1 MNSIPKNDALR
12 QSPLT
17 RQGDAL
23 ARHTGAAGGLVT
35 TAKFAARIKEVVD
48 EKTGEIQRFTFDNKR
63 LEFVPEFT
71 SEQAREARFSLQDSA
86 RRLLPDH
93 RVRHCIRTLTNKEGS
108 VGILKDAV
116 SGKAHYSGLQT
127 CSSVW
132 SCPICSAK
140 ISERRKLEVRQAIDT
155 HIAAGGG
162 VEMVTLTVRHGRMDV
177 LAELM
182 GKLRVATKKMREHR
196 DYKELRELLDVLGSI
211 RALEV
216 THGNANGWHPHFHE
230 LWLFASPLTVRQ
242 RAMLQRSLFSVWKT
256 SSLAA
261 GLPAPSRERGVHVQR
276 ADSAAEYVA
285 KWGTEPRWEA
295 ASEVTKANSKRGSG
309 KGRTP
314 FDLLRSYG
322 EGDSRSGA
330 LFAEFSAA
338 FKGYN
343 QLRWTP
349 GLKALFE
356 ITHQTDEEINRED
369 VAKALRVSQVTR
381 EQWRLILRQPYQAR
395 AVLLRLA
402 ETGGHEAVARYV
414 FELLVAQGETDPP
427 RTLGSTPCLRE
438 TSLKPKRPSVVVA
451 KSQQLGLRL

>member
-1 MNSIPKNDALR
+1 VDSITESA
-12 QSPLT
+12 Q
-17 RQGDAL
+17 
-23 ARHTGAAGGLVT
+23 ARKAPPGGPASEARAAGGALVT

-48 EKTGEIQRFTFDNKR
+48 EKTGEIQRFTFDTKR
-63 LEFVPEFT
+63 REFVPEFT
-71 SEQAREARFSLQDSA
+71 AEQAREARFSLQDAA

-93 RVRHCIRTLTNKEGS
+93 RVRHCIRTLTNKEGY
-108 VGILKDAV
+108 VGILKDSAT
-116 SGKAHYSGLQT
+116 GKAHYSGLQT

-155 HIAAGGG
+155 HISAGGG
-162 VEMVTLTVRHGRMDV
+162 VEMVTLTVRHARMDV
-177 LAELM
+177 LSELM

-196 DYKELRELLDVLGSI
+196 DYKHLRELFDVVGSI

-230 LWLFASPLTVRQ
+230 LWLFPQPLTVRQ
-242 RAMLQRSLFSVWKT
+242 RAMLHRLLFAVWKT
-256 SSLAA
+256 SSVAA
-261 GLPAPSRERGVHVQR
+261 GLPAPSRERGVHIQQ
-276 ADSAAEYVA
+276 AESAAEYVA

-295 ASEVTKANSKRGSG
+295 ASEVTKANSKRGTG

-314 FDLLRSYG
+314 FDLLRSYA
-322 EGDSRSGA
+322 EGDARSGA

-349 GLKALFE
+349 GLKALFQ
-356 ITHQTDEEINRED
+356 IADQTDEEINQEEI
-369 VAKALRVSQVTR
+369 ATALRVSQVTR
-381 EQWRLILRQPYQAR
+381 DQWRIILRQPYQAR

-402 ETGGHEAVARYV
+402 ETGGHEAVARFV
-414 FELLVAQGETDPP
+414 FELLAMHGPIDPP
-427 RTLGSTPCLRE
+427 KIRDSSP
-438 TSLKPKRPSVVVA
+438 
-451 KSQQLGLRL
+451 GLRSTSRQQSRPAKAVSAPRQLALLT

>member
-1 MNSIPKNDALR
+1 MDSISKDALKC
-12 QSPLT
+12 Q
-17 RQGDAL
+17 AL
-23 ARHTGAAGGLVT
+23 RGSAVASGATEGSATGALVT

-63 LEFVPEFT
+63 REFVPEFT
-71 SEQAREARFSLQDSA
+71 AEQSREARFSLQDAA
-86 RRLLPDH
+86 RRLLPSH
-93 RVRHCIRTLTNKEGS
+93 RVRHCVRTLTNKDGY
-108 VGILKDAV
+108 VGILKDSAT
-116 SGKAHYSGLQT
+116 GKAHYSGLQT
-127 CSSVW
+127 CASVW
-132 SCPICSAK
+132 SCPVCSAK

-177 LAELM
+177 LSDLM
-182 GKLRVATKKMREHR
+182 AKLRNATKKLREHR
-196 DYKELRELLDVLGSI
+196 DYKHLRELLDVVGSI

-216 THGNANGWHPHFHE
+216 THGDQNGWHPHFHE
-230 LWLFASPLTVRQ
+230 LWLFPEPLSVRQ
-242 RAMLQRSLFSVWKT
+242 RAMLQRLLFDVWKT
-256 SSLAA
+256 SSVSA
-261 GLPAPSRERGVHVQR
+261 GLPAPSRERGVHIQR

-295 ASEVTKANSKRGSG
+295 ASEVTKANSKRGQG

-314 FDLLRSYG
+314 FDLLRSYA
-322 EGDSRSGA
+322 EGNSRSGA

-349 GLKALFE
+349 GLKAMFE
-356 ITHQTDEEINRED
+356 IVDQTDDEIEKEETASAI
-369 VAKALRVSQVTR
+369 RVSQVTLD
-381 EQWRLILRQPYQAR
+381 QWRLVLRQPYQAR

-414 FELLVAQGETDPP
+414 FELLVSQAPIDPP
-427 RTLGSTPCLRE
+427 KSPDSVPGRRG
-438 TSLKPKRPSVVVA
+438 TSLTPARALEVSA
-451 KSQQLGLRL
+451 KARQLLLLP

>member
-1 MNSIPKNDALR
+1 MDSNAKDAGLR
-12 QSPLT
+12 Q
-17 RQGDAL
+17 
-23 ARHTGAAGGLVT
+23 GAACDAGGREATYGGAGGALVT

-63 LEFVPEFT
+63 REFVPEFT
-71 SEQAREARFSLQDSA
+71 SEQAREARFSLQDAA

-196 DYKELRELLDVLGSI
+196 DYKELRELLDVVGSI

-256 SSLAA
+256 SSIAA

-295 ASEVTKANSKRGSG
+295 ASEVTKANSKRGTG

-314 FDLLRSYG
+314 FDLLRSYA
-322 EGDSRSGA
+322 EGDARSGA

-356 ITHQTDEEINRED
+356 IADQTDEEINRED

-414 FELLVAQGETDPP
+414 FELLAMHGPIDPP
-427 RTLGSTPCLRE
+427 KIRDSSPGPRN
-438 TSLKPKRPSVVVA
+438 TSRQQPRPA
-451 KSQQLGLRL
+451 KAALAPRQLALLT

>member
-1 MNSIPKNDALR
+1 MNFIPKNDALR
-12 QSPLT
+12 QSPQT

-35 TAKFAARIKEVVD
+35 TAKFAARIKEVID
-48 EKTGEIQRFTFDNKR
+48 EKTGEIQRFTYDRKR
-63 LEFVPEFT
+63 CEFVPEFT
-71 SEQAREARFSLQDSA
+71 SEQAREARFALQDAA

-93 RVRHCIRTLTNKEGS
+93 RVRHCIRTLTNLEGH
-108 VGILKDAV
+108 VGILKDSATN
-116 SGKAHYSGLQT
+116 KAHYSGLQT

-177 LAELM
+177 LRELM
-182 GKLRVATKKMREHR
+182 AKLRVATKKLREHR
-196 DYKELRELLDVLGSI
+196 DYKDLRKLLDVVGSI

-230 LWLFASPLTVRQ
+230 LWLFPEPITVRQ
-242 RAMLQRSLFSVWKT
+242 RAMLQRRLFDVWK
-256 SSLAA
+256 SASVAS

-276 ADSAAEYVA
+276 AESAAEYVA

-295 ASEVTKANSKRGSG
+295 ASELTKANSKRGQG
-309 KGRTP
+309 KGKTP
-314 FDLLRSYG
+314 FDLLRSYAN
-322 EGDSRSGA
+322 GDSRSGA

-349 GLKALFE
+349 GLKAMFDIDE
-356 ITHQTDEEINRED
+356 KSNEEINQEE
-369 VAKALRVSQVTR
+369 VASAVRVSQVTSD
-381 EQWRLILRQPYQAR
+381 QWRLILRQPYQAR

-402 ETGGHEAVARYV
+402 ETGGHEAVARFV
-414 FELLVAQGETDPP
+414 FELLAAQDETDFPK
-427 RTLGSTPCLRE
+427 TLDSTPCLRE
-438 TSLKPKRPSVVVA
+438 TSRKPKRASAVVA
-451 KSQQLGLRL
+451 KSQQFGLLL

>member
-1 MNSIPKNDALR
+1 VDSNAKDAGLR
-12 QSPLT
+12 Q
-17 RQGDAL
+17 
-23 ARHTGAAGGLVT
+23 GAACDAGGREATYGGAGGALVT

-63 LEFVPEFT
+63 REFVPEFT
-71 SEQAREARFSLQDSA
+71 SEQAREARFSLQDAA

-108 VGILKDAV
+108 VGILKDAA

-155 HIAAGGG
+155 HISAGGS

-196 DYKELRELLDVLGSI
+196 DYKELRELLDVVGSI

-295 ASEVTKANSKRGSG
+295 ASEVTKANSKRGTG

-314 FDLLRSYG
+314 FDLLRSYA
-322 EGDSRSGA
+322 EGDARSGA

-356 ITHQTDEEINRED
+356 IADQTDEEINRED

-414 FELLVAQGETDPP
+414 FELLAMHGPIDPP
-427 RTLGSTPCLRE
+427 KIRDSSPGPRN
-438 TSLKPKRPSVVVA
+438 TSRQQPRLA
-451 KSQQLGLRL
+451 KAALAPRQLALLT

>member
-1 MNSIPKNDALR
+1 MDSNVKDAGLR
-12 QSPLT
+12 Q
-17 RQGDAL
+17 
-23 ARHTGAAGGLVT
+23 GAACDAGGREATYGGAGGALVN

-48 EKTGEIQRFTFDNKR
+48 KKTGEIQRFTFDNKR
-63 LEFVPEFT
+63 REFVPEFT
-71 SEQAREARFSLQDSA
+71 SEQAREARFSLQDAA

-108 VGILKDAV
+108 VGILKDAA

-132 SCPICSAK
+132 SCPVCAAK
-140 ISERRKLEVRQAIDT
+140 ISERRKLELREAIDT

-196 DYKELRELLDVLGSI
+196 DYKELRELLDVVGSI

-242 RAMLQRSLFSVWKT
+242 RGMLQRSLFSVWKT

-276 ADSAAEYVA
+276 ADSAAKYVG
-285 KWGTEPRWEA
+285 KWGTEPRWEV
-295 ASEVTKANSKRGSG
+295 ASELTKANSKRGSG

-314 FDLLRSYG
+314 FDLLRSYA

-356 ITHQTDEEINRED
+356 IADQTDEEINRED

-414 FELLVAQGETDPP
+414 FELLAMHGPIDPP
-427 RTLGSTPCLRE
+427 RTPDSSGRCSTSQPR
-438 TSLKPKRPSVVVA
+438 SLLESAASMP
-451 KSQQLGLRL
+451 QQLLLLT

>member
-1 MNSIPKNDALR
+1 MDSNAKGAGLR
-12 QSPLT
+12 Q
-17 RQGDAL
+17 
-23 ARHTGAAGGLVT
+23 GAACDAGGRGATYGGAGGALVT

-63 LEFVPEFT
+63 REFVPEFT
-71 SEQAREARFSLQDSA
+71 SEHAREARFSLQDAA
-86 RRLLPDH
+86 RRLLPAH

-108 VGILKDAV
+108 VGILKDAA

-162 VEMVTLTVRHGRMDV
+162 VEMVTLTVRHGRMDG

-182 GKLRVATKKMREHR
+182 GKLRVATKKIREHR
-196 DYKELRELLDVLGSI
+196 DYKELRELLDVVGSI

-242 RAMLQRSLFSVWKT
+242 RAMLQRLLFSVWKT

-314 FDLLRSYG
+314 FDLLRSYA

-356 ITHQTDEEINRED
+356 IADQTDDEINRED
-369 VAKALRVSQVTR
+369 VAKAR
-381 EQWRLILRQPYQAR
+381 EAAERAEAGDDLTQPADDGQAY
-395 AVLLRLA
+395 
-402 ETGGHEAVARYV
+402 GGGWQPV
-414 FELLVAQGETDPP
+414 
-427 RTLGSTPCLRE
+427 
-438 TSLKPKRPSVVVA
+438 
-451 KSQQLGLRL
+451 

>member
-1 MNSIPKNDALR
+1 MDSNVKDAVLR
-12 QSPLT
+12 QCYAC
-17 RQGDAL
+17 D
-23 ARHTGAAGGLVT
+23 AGGRGATDGGAGGALVI
-35 TAKFAARIKEVVD
+35 TAKFAARIKEVID

-63 LEFVPEFT
+63 GEFVPEFT
-71 SEQAREARFSLQDSA
+71 SEQAREARFALQDAA

-108 VGILKDAV
+108 VGILKDAA

-155 HIAAGGG
+155 HISAGGG

-182 GKLRVATKKMREHR
+182 GKLRVSTKKMREHR
-196 DYKELRELLDVLGSI
+196 DYKEFRELLDVVGSI

-314 FDLLRSYG
+314 FDLLRSYA

-349 GLKALFE
+349 GLKALFGIAE
-356 ITHQTDEEINRED
+356 RTNEEINNED
-369 VAKALRVSQVTR
+369 VAKAQRVTQVTR
-381 EQWRLILRQPYQAR
+381 EQWRLVLRQPYQAR

-402 ETGGHEAVARYV
+402 EIGGHEAVARYV
-414 FELLVAQGETDPP
+414 FELLAMHGPIYVHG
-427 RTLGSTPCLRE
+427 
-438 TSLKPKRPSVVVA
+438 
-451 KSQQLGLRL
+451 